1 MGSNGTWTLGSKHA
15 SIWAALGPIAGG
27 SSSPSAVPL
36 ANLKEHRVPVLCVHG
51 DADRTA
57 PVEASRAMVAELK
70 KLGVEHEYIEV
81 KGGTHGDVVAPNI
94 PRIVEFF
101 LRHRRAAP

>member
-1 MGSNGTWTLGSKHA
+1 
-15 SIWAALGPIAGG
+15 
-27 SSSPSAVPL
+27 
-36 ANLKEHRVPVLCVHG
+36 VPVLCVHG

-94 PRIVEFF
+94 PRIVDFF
-101 LRHRRAAP
+101 LRHRRSTP